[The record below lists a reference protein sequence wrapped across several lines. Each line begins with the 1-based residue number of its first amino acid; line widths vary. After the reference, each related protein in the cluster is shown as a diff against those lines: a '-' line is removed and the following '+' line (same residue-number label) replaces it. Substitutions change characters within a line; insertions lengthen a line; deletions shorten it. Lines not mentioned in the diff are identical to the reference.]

1 VAKNP
6 GHKTLKIVIDIAH
19 PAHINFFK
27 HSASKLK
34 TKGHEVTILCLN
46 RGKLPLIVQKEF
58 PGFDVII
65 LGQHTGTKKSVIFD
79 ANIKRF
85 RLLFNYLYTNRFD
98 LGMSVGGFNFGSVL
112 KLLNI
117 PNIQFDDDPERGINT
132 ILEKLT
138 ATELFYPPIADN
150 FSNIHSFNA
159 LKEWS
164 YLSPK
169 YFTPDPGVLEQYS
182 LIPRE
187 YIFVREISTGSLN
200 YAKQKS
206 NIIASFSRMMDK
218 NIKVL
223 FSLENRKKLGYYP
236 DEWILIR
243 EPVSDIHSLIYYSR
257 LVISSG
263 DSMAR
268 EGSLLGVPSIYCGSR
283 YMKANQIM
291 IDKNMLFHYDIEN
304 IVPKINELLKNESFQ
319 KKQESYRLNL
329 MEEWEDVTDFILK
342 SAEKYIIN

>member
-1 VAKNP
+1 V
-6 GHKTLKIVIDIAH
+6 KIVIDIAH
-19 PAHINFFK
+19 PAHINFFR
-27 HSASKLK
+27 HSAAELK
-34 TKGHEVTILCLN
+34 NKGHDVTIICLN
-46 RGKLPLIVQKEF
+46 RGKLPQIVQKEF
-58 PGFDVII
+58 PGFIINI
-65 LGQHTGTKKSVIFD
+65 LGRHTGTKKSVIID

-85 RLLFNYLYTNRFD
+85 ISLYRYLSSNRFD
-98 LGMSVGGFNFGSVL
+98 LGLSVGGFNFGSVL
-112 KLLNI
+112 KFLGI

-138 ATELFYPPIADN
+138 ATELYYPPIADN
-150 FSNIHSFNA
+150 YGNISSFNA

-169 YFTPDPGVLEQYS
+169 YFKPDPPILKEYS
-182 LIPRE
+182 LKPRE

-206 NIIASFSRMMDK
+206 NIIASFSRKIDR
-218 NIKVL
+218 NFKVL
-223 FSLENRKKLGYYP
+223 LSLEDRKTLGYYP
-236 DEWILIR
+236 DEWVLIR

-268 EGSLLGVPSIYCGSR
+268 EGSLLGIPSIYCGRR

-291 IDKNMLFHYDIEN
+291 INKNMLFHFETEEI
-304 IVPKINELLKNESFQ
+304 IPKINKLLNDDKFHLNQESFR
-319 KKQESYRLNL
+319 KSL
-329 MEEWEDVTDFILK
+329 MNEWEDVTDFIIK
-342 SAEKYIIN
+342 TAEKFIKN